1 MHVNLLRTEVSTGD
15 SFLHLQV
22 EKPESSPGLTRN
34 VFLTWYVRTDWLL
47 SLSGIFFFSIEV
59 LFLCREV
66 EFESQE
72 DADGSYQRQLSLTEK
87 K

>member
-1 MHVNLLRTEVSTGD
+1 M
-15 SFLHLQV
+15 FA
-22 EKPESSPGLTRN
+22 
-34 VFLTWYVRTDWLL
+34 RTDYFLFQE
-47 SLSGIFFFSIEV
+47 FFFSIEV